1 VWHPHHTQ
9 LRHLHLHN
17 HGYPPRRRRLQHL
30 FFIWLALSIVATA
43 ATVWMLFWLTFPGE
57 LPSVK
62 RMRQIES
69 FMEQQF
75 ADRWTDEAARHKFAE
90 DVIEAVGATLWIESA
105 SGQPLDRV
113 GPDCEPIV
121 HTLDVHKDGV
131 LLGRVSACIGHE
143 DHPGPLTP
151 IVMLLGACTVLWGA
165 AALVAH
171 KIGRPL
177 SLLIAVTREI
187 GAGNLSARVR
197 LGRYQKGELGLL
209 AESVNDMAS
218 RIERQISDQRE
229 LLAAVSHEVR
239 SPLARLRVSAELL
252 RSDPQNVPALDAL
265 EREVIELDTLVGKL
279 LVNSRLDFEALTKR
293 EVIGAEL
300 FAEVLARRKLPASLL
315 QDGSASCQVSLDPTL
330 VARALENLLDNAAR
344 YGNGPTRCTV
354 RRAEPRENTRT
365 DALVFEVCDSGP
377 GFDVKSL
384 PRVFDAFYRANN
396 GTSATASNS
405 ADHSSLG
412 LGLALVRR
420 IAQAHG
426 GRAWAEN
433 LSTGGAKVAFSVSLA
448 EVRPAE

>member
-1 VWHPHHTQ
+1 
-9 LRHLHLHN
+9 
-17 HGYPPRRRRLQHL
+17 LQHL

-57 LPSVK
+57 LPSVR
-62 RMRQIES
+62 RMRQISELV
-69 FMEQQF
+69 ELQF
-75 ADRWTDEAARHKFAE
+75 ADRWSDAAARHALAE
-90 DVIEAVGATLWIESA
+90 DISQAIGVTLWLESA
-105 SGQPLDRV
+105 SGEPLERV
-113 GPDCEPIV
+113 GPDCSPV
-121 HTLDVHKDGV
+121 AHTLEIRQHGV
-131 LLGRVSACIGHE
+131 LIGKVSGCLSNEG
-143 DHPGPLTP
+143 HPGALTP
-151 IVMLLGACTVLWGA
+151 IVMLLGAVSVLWCM

-218 RIERQISDQRE
+218 RIERQLSDQRE

-252 RSDPQNVPALDAL
+252 RGDPHNVPALDAL

-279 LVNSRLDFEALTKR
+279 LVNSRLDFEALAKR
-293 EVIGAEL
+293 EVVGAEL
-300 FAEVLARRKLPASLL
+300 FAEVLARRKLPSTLLEDAS
-315 QDGSASCQVSLDPTL
+315 GSAQVSLDPTMI
-330 VARALENLLDNAAR
+330 ARALENLLDNAAR
-344 YGNGPTRCTV
+344 HGNGPTRCAV
-354 RRAEPRENTRT
+354 RRAEPRETPR
-365 DALVFEVCDSGP
+365 ASESLVFEVCDGGP
-377 GFDVKSL
+377 GFDVKTL
-384 PRVFDAFYRANN
+384 PRVFDAFYRASSPNTTDA
-396 GTSATASNS
+396 G
-405 ADHSSLG
+405 SLG

-433 LSTGGAKVAFSVSLA
+433 LAAGGARVAFSVSLA
-448 EVRPAE
+448 EARAAE

>member
-1 VWHPHHTQ
+1 MWHPHHTR
-9 LRHLHLHN
+9 LRHLHHQ

-62 RMRQIES
+62 RMRQIGE
-69 FMEQQF
+69 FMQGQF
-75 ADRWTDEAARHKFAE
+75 ADRWEDRAARHKFAE
-90 DVIEAVGATLWIESA
+90 DVTEAVGATLWIESP
-105 SGQPLDRV
+105 SGQTLDRI
-113 GPDCEPIV
+113 GPECSPIV

-252 RSDPQNVPALDAL
+252 RSDPHNAPALDAL

-293 EVIGAEL
+293 EVVGAEL
-300 FAEVLARRKLPASLL
+300 FAEVLARRKLPAQLL
-315 QDGSASCQVSLDPTL
+315 QDGSKACPVRLDATL
-330 VARALENLLDNAAR
+330 IARALENLLDNAAR
-344 YGNGPTRCTV
+344 HGNGPTHCNV
-354 RRAEPRENTRT
+354 RRAEPRESPRSAE
-365 DALVFEVCDSGP
+365 ALVFEVCDNGP
-377 GFDVKSL
+377 GFDLKTL
-384 PRVFDAFYRANN
+384 PRVFDAFYRASN
-396 GTSATASNS
+396 GNTGDGA
-405 ADHSSLG
+405 SLG

-433 LSTGGAKVAFSVSLA
+433 LSTGGARVAFSVSLA
-448 EVRPAE
+448 EARAAE

>member
-1 VWHPHHTQ
+1 VWHPHPSH
-9 LRHLHLHN
+9 LRHLHGP
-17 HGYPPRRRRLQHL
+17 GYPPRRRRLQHL

-57 LPSVK
+57 LPSV
-62 RMRQIES
+62 RRVRQLGVL
-69 FMEQQF
+69 MEMQF
-75 ADRWTDEAARHKFAE
+75 ADRWSDAASRRAFAE
-90 DVIEAVGATLWIESA
+90 DISQAVGVTLWLQAPSGATLEQI
-105 SGQPLDRV
+105 
-113 GPDCEPIV
+113 GPACEPV
-121 HTLDVHKDGV
+121 AHTLDIHKDGALV
-131 LLGRVSACIGHE
+131 GKVSACLGHE
-143 DHPGPLTP
+143 AHPGPLTP

-252 RSDPQNVPALDAL
+252 RSDPHNAPALDAL
-265 EREVIELDTLVGKL
+265 EREVVELDALIGKL
-279 LVNSRLDFEALTKR
+279 LVNSRLDFDALTKR

-300 FAEVLARRKLPASLL
+300 FADVLARKKLPVELL
-315 QDGSASCQVSLDPTL
+315 EDGTGGAQVSLDPTL
-330 VARALENLLDNAAR
+330 IARALENLLDNAAR
-344 YGNGPTRCTV
+344 YGNGCTHCAV
-354 RRAEPRENTRT
+354 RRAEPREVTRSSRV
-365 DALVFEVCDSGP
+365 LVFEVCDSGP
-377 GFDVKSL
+377 GFDEKAL
-384 PRVFDAFYRANN
+384 PRVFDAFYRA
-396 GTSATASNS
+396 SNKS
-405 ADHSSLG
+405 PGDSGSLG

-433 LSTGGAKVAFSVSLA
+433 LTQGGARVAFSVSLA
-448 EVRPAE
+448 EARAAE